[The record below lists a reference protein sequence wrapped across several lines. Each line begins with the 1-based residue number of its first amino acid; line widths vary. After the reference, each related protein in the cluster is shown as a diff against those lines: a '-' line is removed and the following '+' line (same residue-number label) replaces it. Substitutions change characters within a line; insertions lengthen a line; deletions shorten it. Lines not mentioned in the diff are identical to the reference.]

1 MISRNFSSLDINEK
15 YKYENGMKDDTNDQE
30 ESEEVDL
37 NKVEEQRFTSTQD
50 LWTITYLHISFTLI
64 SQIVNWICVK
74 TFTHSTKFKFENWH
88 FGLWNSNPI
97 PNLFIVKILSWE
109 NEWKFLPHN
118 L

>member
-50 LWTITYLHISFTLI
+50 L
-64 SQIVNWICVK
+64 
-74 TFTHSTKFKFENWH
+74 
-88 FGLWNSNPI
+88 
-97 PNLFIVKILSWE
+97 
-109 NEWKFLPHN
+109 
-118 L
+118 